1 MPLSLPSIPKIFALT
16 FSLQRFQ
23 AINPVR
29 GGAHQAV
36 DLGEPLWQ
44 AELET
49 TALSRAQGGR
59 YLALFAR
66 ARGAIRTVYVGD
78 RSRRRPLAYAD
89 VADVEGGRI
98 GVTSRRIGSST
109 RRIAA
114 SAAPWGAPNVTA
126 VDRTN
131 GQITVSGFD
140 AGAEITAG
148 DYGHWDDGVT
158 RRLHIIVEDAVANG
172 AGVATL
178 TVEPAPPASSSSLP
192 APFTM
197 QDPCAEMML
206 AGAAA
211 PFSTGRGH
219 KATIR
224 AAQILRTVAE

>member
-29 GGAHQAV
+29 GGGHQAV

-49 TALSRAQGGR
+49 TALSREQGGR
-59 YLALFAR
+59 YLALFAK
-66 ARGAIRTVYVGD
+66 ARGATRTVYVGD

-98 GVTSRRIGSST
+98 GLSTRKIGSST
-109 RRIAA
+109 RKIGLA
-114 SAAPWGAPNVTA
+114 AAPWGAPIITA
-126 VDRTN
+126 VDRAN
-131 GQITVSGFD
+131 GQITVSGLLS
-140 AGAEITAG
+140 GVELTAG

-158 RRLHIIVEDAVANG
+158 RRLHIITEDATANG

-178 TVEPAPPASSSSLP
+178 TVEPAPPESSDNLP
-192 APFTM
+192 ATFEL
-197 QDPCAEMML
+197 QDPCAEMIL
-206 AGAAA
+206 VSSAA

-224 AAQILRTVAE
+224 AAQVLRTVAE

>member
-1 MPLSLPSIPKIFALT
+1 MPQTLPTVPKIFAT
-16 FSLQRFQ
+16 NFSLQRLQ
-23 AINPVR
+23 AFNPVR
-29 GGAHQAV
+29 GGGHQAV

-44 AELET
+44 AEIET
-49 TALSRAQGGR
+49 TALSREQGGR
-59 YLALFAR
+59 YLALFAKL
-66 ARGAIRTVYVGD
+66 RGTIRSIYIGD
-78 RSRRRPLAYAD
+78 RTRRRPLAYAD

-126 VDRTN
+126 VDREN
-131 GQITVSGFD
+131 GQITVTGFD

-178 TVEPAPPASSSSLP
+178 TVEPPPPSSSSSLP

-197 QDPCAEMML
+197 QDPCAEMIV
-206 AGAAA
+206 ASAQA